1 MATEDKLTMT
11 QINPDG
17 SQSILEITSKTLS
30 PEEASADPSLL
41 EMVIDA
47 IFDSGDD
54 EHETYLV
61 PEGYADA
68 PTPFESP
75 ESLDSPTWDSA
86 PTPDFGATL
95 PTDPTV
101 SPFGM
106 SELGTMPSWSPEAT
120 TAYEPTIEPES
131 NWPMEATDMTTTA
144 PQEDYAQAARDAQAA
159 ADEFIYQ
166 GDYRAAQ
173 EAREQAE
180 TAADLAGDQ
189 SMLSLYDSQDLGFAA
204 DKQDLADH
212 YRQEQTDLIA
222 QGDYEGAREAALQSG
237 YATGDADWMAGGSDH
252 TGQADRDVQSLDWS
266 VWNEK
271 NADANLFNA
280 EQAAAD
286 GDFEQAAMYA
296 DQAGWQQAT
305 ADQYADQAN
314 PDSLQWNYDPSS
326 SVDSGGSYDALSS
339 IDTGF
344 TPTTD
349 YSSGIDYSSGTD
361 DTTV

>member
-1 MATEDKLTMT
+1 MATEDKMTMT

-30 PEEASADPSLL
+30 PEEANADPSLL

-61 PEGYADA
+61 PEGYAETD
-68 PTPFESP
+68 TPFESP
-75 ESLDSPTWDSA
+75 EIFGDSNWDA
-86 PTPDFGATL
+86 AMTPDFGTAMQS
-95 PTDPTV
+95 DPSV

-106 SELGTMPSWSPEAT
+106 SEMGTMPSWSPEAT
-120 TAYEPTIEPES
+120 AAYAPTTES
-131 NWPMEATDMTTTA
+131 ESTWATEATDLTTSE

-189 SMLSLYDSQDLGFAA
+189 SMLSLYDSQDLEFAA

-222 QGDYEGAREAALQSG
+222 QGDYEGAREAALQGG
-237 YATGDADWMAGGSDH
+237 YATSDADSMAGGIDH

-286 GDFEQAAMYA
+286 GDFEKAEMYA

-314 PDSLQWNYDPSS
+314 PDSLQWNYDPSAT
-326 SVDSGGSYDALSS
+326 VDSGGSYDALSS

-349 YSSGIDYSSGTD
+349 CSSVTDYSSGTD

>member
-30 PEEASADPSLL
+30 PDEVHGDPSLL

-54 EHETYLV
+54 EQETYLV
-61 PEGYADA
+61 PSGYVEPAS
-68 PTPFESP
+68 PFESP
-75 ESLDSPTWDSA
+75 EVFSSSSWDSA
-86 PTPDFGATL
+86 VAADWGGAMPPDVPFSPMETFETSESGDTL
-95 PTDPTV
+95 WTSDSAEASTV
-101 SPFGM
+101 
-106 SELGTMPSWSPEAT
+106 
-120 TAYEPTIEPES
+120 EPE
-131 NWPMEATDMTTTA
+131 N
-144 PQEDYAQAARDAQAA
+144 DYSQAARDAQAA
-159 ADEFIYQ
+159 ADDFIDR

-173 EAREQAE
+173 EARAQAE
-180 TAADLAGDQ
+180 EAAGLAGDD

-204 DKQDLADH
+204 EKQELADH
-212 YRQEQTDLIA
+212 YRQEQTDLID
-222 QGDYEGAREAALQSG
+222 QGDYEGAREAAWQSG
-237 YATGDADWMAGGSDH
+237 YATRDADSMAGGSDH
-252 TGQADRDVQSLDWS
+252 SGQAGRDVQNLDWS

-271 NADANLFNA
+271 NADANQFNA

-286 GDFEQAAMYA
+286 GNWEQAGMYA
-296 DQAGWQQAT
+296 DAAGWQQSA

-314 PDSLQWNYDPSS
+314 PDSLQWHNDPSS
-326 SVDSGGSYDALSS
+326 TVESGGSYDATLNS

-349 YSSGIDYSSGTD
+349 CGSGTD
-361 DTTV
+361 FSSSSDDMTV

>member
-11 QINPDG
+11 QTNPDG

-30 PEEASADPSLL
+30 PEEVNADPSLF
-41 EMVIDA
+41 EMIIDA

-61 PEGYADA
+61 PEGYMETA
-68 PTPFESP
+68 TPFESS
-75 ESLDSPTWDSA
+75 ESFGGPAWDSA
-86 PTPDFGATL
+86 TTPDFGATM
-95 PTDPTV
+95 PSDAAI
-101 SPFGM
+101 SPLGM
-106 SELGTMPSWSPEAT
+106 NEMGTMPSWSPEAT
-120 TAYEPTIEPES
+120 TAFTPATELES
-131 NWPMEATDMTTTA
+131 TWATEASDLTSTE
-144 PQEDYAQAARDAQAA
+144 PQEDHAQAARDAQAA
-159 ADEFIYQ
+159 ADEFINN
-166 GDYRAAQ
+166 GDYLAAQ

-180 TAADLAGDQ
+180 SAADLAGDH
-189 SMLSLYDSQDLGFAA
+189 SMLSLYDSQDLEFAA
-204 DKQDLADH
+204 EKQDLADH

-237 YATGDADWMAGGSDH
+237 YATGDADSLAGGSDH

-271 NADANLFNA
+271 NADANVFNA

-286 GDFEQAAMYA
+286 GNFEQAEMYA

-314 PDSLQWNYDPSS
+314 PDSLQWNYDPSAT
-326 SVDSGGSYDALSS
+326 VDSGGSYDALNS

-349 YSSGIDYSSGTD
+349 YGSGTDYSSGTD
-361 DTTV
+361 DMTV